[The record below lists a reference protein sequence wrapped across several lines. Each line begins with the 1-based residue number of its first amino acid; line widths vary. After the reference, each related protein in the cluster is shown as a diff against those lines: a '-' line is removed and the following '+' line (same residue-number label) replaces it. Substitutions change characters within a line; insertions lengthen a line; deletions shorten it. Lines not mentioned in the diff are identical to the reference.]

1 MYIDQCAKSL
11 HIIISHKCFICYQIL
26 DTPYLAVLYF
36 STHLMPI
43 VSKIPIFSKSTK
55 INHFQN
61 QFLKAINSLNK
72 IFLQQLFPNVIKN
85 AKHSWLLVK
94 NVTCWLKSYLNHKIP
109 MCLKKYVVHVFHLV
123 FPFSKQEKIELFSS
137 DLLLFFFCFVR
148 LIICF
153 VFTRFTYHQTS
164 WLVWRNMSFCTD
176 TTLPLE
182 PIWQRERETEGGMGK
197 RDRKKWV
204 VSDRREDEW
213 KAIKRA
219 GLSQRPQVRS
229 GNTDSNQLTHKQILC
244 QERQTKYKG

>member
-137 DLLLFFFCFVR
+137 DLLLFFLLREIDNLLCVYTFH
-148 LIICF
+148 LPSNILAGLKKH
-153 VFTRFTYHQTS
+153 VFLYRHNITS
-164 WLVWRNMSFCTD
+164 WANMTK
-176 TTLPLE
+176 
-182 PIWQRERETEGGMGK
+182 RERNRGRDGKKRQEEMGG
-197 RDRKKWV
+197 
-204 VSDRREDEW
+204 
-213 KAIKRA
+213 
-219 GLSQRPQVRS
+219 
-229 GNTDSNQLTHKQILC
+229 
-244 QERQTKYKG
+244 